1 MILVI
6 PLIPLAF
13 LLGFRLAK
21 RKPRSEVKRQGR
33 LIEFE
38 NREVKNFLTYDGTEQ
53 E

>member
-1 MILVI
+1 MIFVL

-13 LLGFRLAK
+13 LAGYRFAKKRPKPTVK
-21 RKPRSEVKRQGR
+21 RKRAITELK
-33 LIEFE
+33 